1 MIRLGEQPQHNMRIK
16 VKVITR
22 ASRNAIEKLR
32 EGSFKVW
39 VTMAP
44 ENGKANEKVTEL
56 LALEFGLPKS
66 EVRLVSGATSSQ
78 KIFEIGN

>member
-1 MIRLGEQPQHNMRIK
+1 MRIK

-39 VTMAP
+39 VTVAP
-44 ENGKANEKVTEL
+44 EKGKANQAVIEL
-56 LALEFGLPKS
+56 LALEFEVPRSL
-66 EVRLVSGATSSQ
+66 VRLTSGATSSE
-78 KIFEIGN
+78 KVFEID